1 MSLNNRDNFKSPWTF
16 VMAAIGSAAGLGNL
30 WRFPYLAYEHGGA
43 AFFLAY
49 FICLIFIGLPF
60 LIAEIGVGQI
70 TRKAAPQSLATAG
83 GNKGFGVIGWL
94 AIMISFSILTYY
106 VVITSWT
113 VNFAI
118 KSFHQPW
125 AYSSSKYFY
134 TDFLNLSS
142 TINTIGNINISIVV
156 GTIVTL
162 ILLFFAI
169 YKGTAGISL
178 IANWVT
184 PIPFILLII
193 LLINSIHLTGADI
206 GIKAI
211 LVPKWNYLKSMDLW
225 FDAASQVL
233 FSLSLAFGVMFAYG
247 AILDKKVNIK
257 KLACVIIVGDT
268 LAAILGE
275 IIIFSVL
282 GHMSYI
288 KNLPLDQVVAG
299 GIGLAFVVIP
309 KALSLLPYAS
319 SAFSVIFYISL
330 FLLAYTSIVSLFES
344 ILAGI
349 MDGKYKLKRPA
360 ILFIL
365 TILVTLLSL
374 LYSYNNG
381 LYMLDIV
388 DHFISGYGILAVSI
402 LECIIIGWIYGA
414 EKLRYQLKK
423 QSGLSLSP
431 LFNILNRF
439 IIPLTLII
447 LLIKQLK
454 IDISIPY
461 EGYPL
466 EYLIFFGVGSLL
478 FIVIV
483 AKLLQKIFN

>member
-1 MSLNNRDNFKSPWTF
+1 
-16 VMAAIGSAAGLGNL
+16 MAAIGSAAGLGNL

-49 FICLIFIGLPF
+49 FICLILIGLPF

-70 TRKAAPQSLATAG
+70 TRKAAPQSLAITG
-83 GNKGFGVIGWL
+83 GNKKFGFIGWL

-106 VVITSWT
+106 IVITSWT

-125 AYSSSKYFY
+125 AHASSEYFY
-134 TDFLNLSS
+134 TGFLNLSS
-142 TINTIGNINISIVV
+142 AINIIGSINISIVV
-156 GTIVTL
+156 GTIITL
-162 ILLFFAI
+162 ILLFLAI
-169 YKGTAGISL
+169 YKGTSGISL

-193 LLINSIHLTGADI
+193 LLINSINLTGAGI
-206 GIKAI
+206 GIQAL
-211 LVPKWNYLKSMDLW
+211 LVPKWNYLNSMDLW

-247 AILDKKVNIK
+247 AILDKNVNIK
-257 KLACVIIVGDT
+257 KLACVIILGDT
-268 LAAILGE
+268 LAAMLGGV
-275 IIIFSVL
+275 IIFSVL
-282 GHMSYI
+282 GHMAYI
-288 KNLPLDQVVAG
+288 KGLPLEQVVTG

-319 SAFSVIFYISL
+319 TTFSVIFYMSL

-344 ILAGI
+344 ILAGV

-360 ILFIL
+360 ILFIVAL
-365 TILVTLLSL
+365 MVFLLSL

-402 LECIIIGWIYGA
+402 FECIIIGWVYGA

-423 QSGLSLSP
+423 QTGLSLSP
-431 LFNILNRF
+431 LFNILIRL
-439 IIPLTLII
+439 IIPITLIT
-447 LLIKQLK
+447 LFIKQLK
-454 IDISIPY
+454 IDISTPY

-466 EYLIFFGVGSLL
+466 EYLTLFGVGSLL
-478 FIVIV
+478 FIIII
-483 AKLLQKIFN
+483 AKLFQRIFD